1 MLLKSNTHRRSIAM
15 QQVKIY
21 KTAMFKGE
29 ARYQFDRDSK
39 KMAKVGWRVQTVT
52 DKGVGTGQDH
62 TGQLTVV
69 YQK

>member
-1 MLLKSNTHRRSIAM
+1 M
-15 QQVKIY
+15 QQVKTY

-39 KMAKVGWRVQTVT
+39 KLAKGGWRVQSVI

-69 YQK
+69 YTK

>member
-1 MLLKSNTHRRSIAM
+1 M

-29 ARYQFDRDSK
+29 ARFDRDSK